1 MSIRMV
7 AREIYR
13 VVKEIEK
20 LEGEIQGLK
29 PDSPEKEVREKRLR
43 EARAERARLKNMLE
57 GAKET

>member
-1 MSIRMV
+1 MV
-7 AREIYR
+7 ARELYR
-13 VVKEIEK
+13 VVQEIEK

-57 GAKET
+57 GAKAT